1 MSAVAVLGA
10 GAWGTALALH
20 AARLGHEVELW
31 AHRAEHAAALRE
43 RRENARYLPGVML
56 PQAVRVTDRLAPT
69 APAVLLA
76 TPAQAARAVC
86 AALADTAA
94 ANADIVLC
102 CKGIERAGGAPVG
115 AAVGDC
121 LPRARLAVL
130 TGPSFADEVAAGL
143 PTAVTLACAD
153 EAAGC
158 RLAALIGGPS
168 FRPYRTDDIIGAQ
181 VGGAAKNVVAIACGI
196 ATGRGFG
203 ENARAALITRGLAEM
218 SRLAEALGG
227 RPATLAGLSGLG
239 DLTLTCTSMKSRN
252 TAFGV
257 ALGRGASAAEALAS
271 GRGVVE
277 GAASAAA
284 VAGLAD
290 RLGVDMPI
298 VRAVD
303 SVLHRGAGIDAAVRR
318 LLERPFRAEG

>member
-1 MSAVAVLGA
+1 MSAVSVLGA

-43 RRENARYLPGVML
+43 RRENARYLPGFML
-56 PQAVRVTDRLAPT
+56 PPAIRVADRLAPT

-94 ANADIVLC
+94 ADADIALC
-102 CKGIERAGGAPVG
+102 CKGIERADGALVG
-115 AAVGDC
+115 AAAGDC

-143 PTAVTLACAD
+143 PTAVTLACGD
-153 EAAGC
+153 EAAGR
-158 RLAALIGGPS
+158 RLAALIAAPS
-168 FRPYRTDDIIGAQ
+168 FRPYRTDDVIGAQ

-196 ATGRGFG
+196 AAGRGFG

-227 RPATLAGLSGLG
+227 RPETLAGLSGLG

-257 ALGRGASAAEALAS
+257 ALGRGASVSEALAS

-303 SVLHRGAGIDAAVRR
+303 SILHRGAGIDAAVRR